1 MLIRPQYKLQL
12 NDMKKQNSLIRVL
25 LVDDHPLV
33 TEGIGACLE
42 TWDNITI
49 VGTAATGEQAI
60 STAIKLKPDVIL
72 MDINLPD
79 MTGLAATR
87 RIKQNLPN
95 ARIMILS
102 MHDNREYVVS
112 AVEGGAS
119 GYILK
124 DVSSAEVATAI
135 EAVYRGGTYFSTEV
149 SKALATPPVVSSKGS
164 VLTAREQE
172 IIIELA
178 GGNTNKM
185 IARNLAISERT
196 VETHRKNIKR
206 KLKITSTAGLTRY
219 AIENSML
226 S

>member
-1 MLIRPQYKLQL
+1 MNNNPI
-12 NDMKKQNSLIRVL
+12 SVL

-49 VGTAATGEQAI
+49 VGTAATGNDAI
-60 STAIKLKPDVIL
+60 NKAMEVRPDIIL

-79 MTGLAATR
+79 MTGLEATR
-87 RIKQNLPN
+87 RIKQKLPD

-112 AVEGGAS
+112 ALEGGAS

-135 EAVYRGGTYFSTEV
+135 EAVYRGGTYFSAEV
-149 SKALATPPVVSSKGS
+149 SRTLASPPSVLATNS
-164 VLTAREQE
+164 VLTSREQDV
-172 IIIELA
+172 IIELA
-178 GGNTNKM
+178 RGNTNKM
-185 IARNLAISERT
+185 IARNLDISERT

-219 AIENSML
+219 AMENNLL

>member
-1 MLIRPQYKLQL
+1 MTSTKL
-12 NDMKKQNSLIRVL
+12 SIRVL

-42 TWDNITI
+42 TWDSIKI
-49 VGTAATGEQAI
+49 IGTASSGSQAI
-60 STAIKLKPDVIL
+60 EKALALKPDIIL

-79 MTGLAATR
+79 MTGLEATR
-87 RIKQNLPN
+87 QIKQQLPD

-112 AVEGGAS
+112 ALEGGAS

-135 EAVYRGGTYFSTEV
+135 QAVFRGGTYFSAEISRT
-149 SKALATPPVVSSKGS
+149 LATPPGQPKPDNI
-164 VLTAREQE
+164 LTARENQV
-172 IIIELA
+172 ITELA
-178 GGNTNKM
+178 RGNTNKM
-185 IARNLAISERT
+185 VARNLDISERT

-219 AIENSML
+219 AMENGLL

>member
-1 MLIRPQYKLQL
+1 MTMTETNPPI
-12 NDMKKQNSLIRVL
+12 SVL

-49 VGTAATGEQAI
+49 AGTAATGTEAI
-60 STAIKLKPDVIL
+60 ARALEVKPDIIL

-79 MTGLAATR
+79 MTGLEATR
-87 RIKQNLPN
+87 AIKKRLPN

-112 AVEGGAS
+112 ALEGGAS

-135 EAVYRGGTYFSTEV
+135 EAVYRGGTYFSSEV
-149 SKALATPPVVSSKGS
+149 SKALAGPASISSTDS
-164 VLTAREQE
+164 VLTAREQQ

-178 GGNTNKM
+178 HGNTNKM
-185 IARNLAISERT
+185 IARNLKISERT

-219 AIENSML
+219 AMENGL
-226 S
+226 LT

>member
-1 MLIRPQYKLQL
+1 MTSTSHDKGE
-12 NDMKKQNSLIRVL
+12 NKGTAIRVL

-49 VGTAATGEQAI
+49 AGTAATGSQAI
-60 STAIKLKPDVIL
+60 AMAKAVKPDIIL

-79 MTGLAATR
+79 MTGLEATR
-87 RIKQNLPN
+87 RIKHSLPN

-112 AVEGGAS
+112 ALEGGAS

-135 EAVYRGGTYFSTEV
+135 EAVYRGGTYFSSEV
-149 SKALATPPVVSSKGS
+149 SKALASPPDPVSTNGILTP
-164 VLTAREQE
+164 RERE

-178 GGNTNKM
+178 SGNTSKM
-185 IARNLAISERT
+185 IARNLDISERT

-206 KLKITSTAGLTRY
+206 KLKISSTAGLTRY
-219 AIENSML
+219 AMENGLL

>member
-1 MLIRPQYKLQL
+1 MTDK
-12 NDMKKQNSLIRVL
+12 DMTGKTTSISVL

-49 VGTAATGEQAI
+49 VGTASTGKQAI
-60 STAIKLKPDVIL
+60 EKALQVKPDIIL

-79 MTGLAATR
+79 MTGLEATR
-87 RIKQNLPN
+87 QIKRQLPD

-112 AVEGGAS
+112 ALEGGAS

-135 EAVYRGGTYFSTEV
+135 EAVYRGGTYFSAEV
-149 SKALATPPVVSSKGS
+149 SRTLVQPPDIPKTDSI
-164 VLTAREQE
+164 LTTRERQV
-172 IIIELA
+172 IIELA
-178 GGNTNKM
+178 RGNTNKM
-185 IARNLAISERT
+185 IARSFDISERT

-206 KLKITSTAGLTRY
+206 KLKISSTAGLTRY
-219 AIENSML
+219 AMENDLL

>member
-1 MLIRPQYKLQL
+1 MSDANQTI
-12 NDMKKQNSLIRVL
+12 SVL

-49 VGTAATGEQAI
+49 AGTAATGCDAI
-60 STAIKLKPDVIL
+60 AKALEVKPDVIL

-79 MTGLAATR
+79 MTGLEATR
-87 RIKQNLPN
+87 KIKQRLPN

-112 AVEGGAS
+112 ALEGGAS

-135 EAVYRGGTYFSTEV
+135 EAVYRGGTYFSVEV
-149 SKALATPPVVSSKGS
+149 SKTLATPPSAAPAHSI
-164 VLTAREQE
+164 LTLREQE
-172 IIIELA
+172 IIVELA

-185 IARNLAISERT
+185 IARNLDISERT

-219 AIENSML
+219 AIENDLL

>member
-1 MLIRPQYKLQL
+1 MTDKNPSNQLQAIR
-12 NDMKKQNSLIRVL
+12 IL

-42 TWDNITI
+42 TWENITI
-49 VGTAATGEQAI
+49 VGTASTGNQAI
-60 STAIKLKPDVIL
+60 EKALQVKPDVIL

-79 MTGLAATR
+79 MTGLEATR
-87 RIKQNLPN
+87 QIKQRLPN

-112 AVEGGAS
+112 ALEGGAS

-124 DVSSAEVATAI
+124 DVSSGEVATAI
-135 EAVYRGGTYFSTEV
+135 EAVYRGGTYFSAEV
-149 SKALATPPVVSSKGS
+149 SRALALPPDTPKTDS
-164 VLTAREQE
+164 VLTSRERQVIAQLAR
-172 IIIELA
+172 
-178 GGNTNKM
+178 GNTNKM
-185 IARNLAISERT
+185 IARSLEISERT

-206 KLKITSTAGLTRY
+206 KLKISSTAGLTRY
-219 AIENSML
+219 AIQNNML

>member
-1 MLIRPQYKLQL
+1 MNNNPI
-12 NDMKKQNSLIRVL
+12 SVL

-49 VGTAATGEQAI
+49 VGTAATGNDAI
-60 STAIKLKPDVIL
+60 NKAMEVRPDIIL

-79 MTGLAATR
+79 MTGLEATR
-87 RIKQNLPN
+87 RIKQKLPD

-112 AVEGGAS
+112 ALEGGAS

-135 EAVYRGGTYFSTEV
+135 EAVYRGGTYFSAEV
-149 SKALATPPVVSSKGS
+149 SRTLASPTSVTVTKG
-164 VLTAREQE
+164 VLTCREHE
-172 IIIELA
+172 VIIELA
-178 GGNTNKM
+178 RGNTNKM
-185 IARNLAISERT
+185 IARALDISERT

-219 AIENSML
+219 AMENNLL

>member
-1 MLIRPQYKLQL
+1 MNEPHKIT
-12 NDMKKQNSLIRVL
+12 VL

-49 VGTAATGEQAI
+49 VGTASTGAEALKQ
-60 STAIKLKPDVIL
+60 SRRLKPDVTL

-79 MTGLAATR
+79 MTGLDVTAK
-87 RIKQNLPN
+87 IKRERPD

-112 AVEGGAS
+112 ALEQGAS

-135 EAVYRGGTYFSTEV
+135 EAIYRGGTYFS
-149 SKALATPPVVSSKGS
+149 AVVSQTLASPPAAQKTDGI
-164 VLTAREQE
+164 LTRREAE
-172 IIIELA
+172 VITELA
-178 GGNTNKM
+178 RGNTNKM
-185 IARNLAISERT
+185 IARNLDISERT

-206 KLKITSTAGLTRY
+206 KLQISSTAGLTRY
-219 AIENSML
+219 AMENKL
-226 S
+226 LT

>member
-1 MLIRPQYKLQL
+1 MTDKNPSNQLQAIR
-12 NDMKKQNSLIRVL
+12 IL

-42 TWDNITI
+42 TWENITI
-49 VGTAATGEQAI
+49 VGTASTGNQAI
-60 STAIKLKPDVIL
+60 EKALQLKPDVIL

-79 MTGLAATR
+79 MTGLEATR
-87 RIKQNLPN
+87 QIKRQLPD

-112 AVEGGAS
+112 ALEGGAS

-149 SKALATPPVVSSKGS
+149 SRTLALPPDTPKTDSI
-164 VLTAREQE
+164 LTSRERE
-172 IIIELA
+172 VITELA
-178 GGNTNKM
+178 RGNTNKM
-185 IARNLAISERT
+185 IARSLEISERT

-206 KLKITSTAGLTRY
+206 KLKISSTAGLTRY
-219 AIENSML
+219 AIQNNML

>member
-1 MLIRPQYKLQL
+1 MTDK
-12 NDMKKQNSLIRVL
+12 DMTGKTTSISVL

-49 VGTAATGEQAI
+49 VGTASTGKQAVEK
-60 STAIKLKPDVIL
+60 ALQVKPDIIL

-79 MTGLAATR
+79 MTGLEATR
-87 RIKQNLPN
+87 QIKRQLPD

-112 AVEGGAS
+112 ALEGGAS

-135 EAVYRGGTYFSTEV
+135 EAVYRGGTYFSAEV
-149 SKALATPPVVSSKGS
+149 SRTLVQPPDIPKTDSI
-164 VLTAREQE
+164 LTTRERQV
-172 IIIELA
+172 IIELA
-178 GGNTNKM
+178 RGNTNKM
-185 IARNLAISERT
+185 IARSFDISERT

-206 KLKITSTAGLTRY
+206 KLKISSTAGLTRY
-219 AIENSML
+219 AMENDLL

>member
-1 MLIRPQYKLQL
+1 MSETNPTI
-12 NDMKKQNSLIRVL
+12 SVL

-49 VGTAATGEQAI
+49 AGTAATGAQAI
-60 STAIKLKPDVIL
+60 AKALEVKPDIIL

-79 MTGLAATR
+79 MTGLEATR
-87 RIKQNLPN
+87 AIKKRLPN

-112 AVEGGAS
+112 ALEGGAS

-135 EAVYRGGTYFSTEV
+135 EAVYRGGTYFSSEV
-149 SKALATPPVVSSKGS
+149 SKALAGPANIASTDS
-164 VLTAREQE
+164 VLTTREQQ

-178 GGNTNKM
+178 HGNTNKM
-185 IARNLAISERT
+185 IARNLDISERT

-219 AIENSML
+219 AMENGL
-226 S
+226 LT

>member
-1 MLIRPQYKLQL
+1 MSNGNTSI
-12 NDMKKQNSLIRVL
+12 NVL

-49 VGTAATGEQAI
+49 VGTAATGAQAI
-60 STAIKLKPDVIL
+60 EKATALKPDIIL

-79 MTGLAATR
+79 MTGLEATR
-87 RIKQNLPN
+87 QIKQQTPD

-112 AVEGGAS
+112 AIEGGAS

-135 EAVYRGGTYFSTEV
+135 EAVYRGGTYFSAEV
-149 SKALATPPVVSSKGS
+149 SRSLASPPDTPKTDSI
-164 VLTAREQE
+164 LTTRENDV
-172 IIIELA
+172 ITELA
-178 GGNTNKM
+178 RGNTNKM
-185 IARNLAISERT
+185 IARNLDISERT

-206 KLKITSTAGLTRY
+206 KLKIGTTAGLTRY
-219 AIENSML
+219 AMENGLL

>member
-1 MLIRPQYKLQL
+1 M
-12 NDMKKQNSLIRVL
+12 NEQNSLIRVL

-49 VGTAATGEQAI
+49 VGTATTGAQAI
-60 STAIKLKPDVIL
+60 STAMELKPDVIL

-79 MTGLAATR
+79 MTGLHATR
-87 RIKQNLPN
+87 HIKQRLPN
-95 ARIMILS
+95 ARVMILS

-112 AVEGGAS
+112 ALEGGAS

-135 EAVYRGGTYFSTEV
+135 EAVYRGGTYFSSEV
-149 SKALATPPVVSSKGS
+149 SRNLASPNEPASANSI
-164 VLTAREQE
+164 LTARENQV
-172 IIIELA
+172 IVELA
-178 GGNTNKM
+178 RGNTNKM
-185 IARNLAISERT
+185 IARTLDISERT

-206 KLKITSTAGLTRY
+206 KLKIGSTAGLTRY
-219 AIENSML
+219 AMENGLL

>member
-1 MLIRPQYKLQL
+1 MTDKDITGKTT
-12 NDMKKQNSLIRVL
+12 SISVL

-49 VGTAATGEQAI
+49 VGTASTGKQAVEK
-60 STAIKLKPDVIL
+60 ALQVKPDIIL

-79 MTGLAATR
+79 MTGLEATR
-87 RIKQNLPN
+87 QIKRQLPD

-112 AVEGGAS
+112 ALEGGAS

-135 EAVYRGGTYFSTEV
+135 EAVYRGGTYFSAEV
-149 SKALATPPVVSSKGS
+149 SRTLVQPPDIPKTDSI
-164 VLTAREQE
+164 LTTRERQV
-172 IIIELA
+172 IIELA
-178 GGNTNKM
+178 RGNTNKM
-185 IARNLAISERT
+185 IARSFDISERT

-206 KLKITSTAGLTRY
+206 KLKISSTAGLTRY
-219 AIENSML
+219 AMENDLL

>member
-1 MLIRPQYKLQL
+1 MTDKDITGKTT
-12 NDMKKQNSLIRVL
+12 SIAVL

-49 VGTAATGEQAI
+49 VGTASTGKQAI
-60 STAIKLKPDVIL
+60 EKALQVKPDIIL

-79 MTGLAATR
+79 MTGLEATR
-87 RIKQNLPN
+87 QIKRQLPD

-112 AVEGGAS
+112 ALEGGAS

-135 EAVYRGGTYFSTEV
+135 EAVYRGGTYFSAEV
-149 SKALATPPVVSSKGS
+149 SRTLVQPPDIPKTDSI
-164 VLTAREQE
+164 LTTRERQV
-172 IIIELA
+172 IIELA
-178 GGNTNKM
+178 RGNTNKM
-185 IARNLAISERT
+185 IARSFDISERT

-206 KLKITSTAGLTRY
+206 KLKISSTAGLTRY
-219 AIENSML
+219 AMENDLL